1 MIRFY
6 QIGNARSID
15 KNKGADV
22 KMDNKLI
29 GGVFSNVKNAEKA
42 IKDLQAQGYGK
53 EDISV
58 FAKNKDKVKDI
69 EEETNT
75 DVSSNKGGRGK
86 NAGKG
91 VGIGAASGGVLGGI
105 SGLIVEAG
113 LLTIPGVGPLLAAG
127 PLATTLA
134 GLGIGASGGGLVG
147 ALVGAGIPEEQAKQ
161 YEQYLKDGKV
171 IVLVEANENNENFV
185 YGTFLTNDTVNKTM
199 YPEAVTIVGND
210 SNKRY

>member
-1 MIRFY
+1 
-6 QIGNARSID
+6 
-15 KNKGADV
+15 
-22 KMDNKLI
+22 MDNKLI

>member
-1 MIRFY
+1 M
-6 QIGNARSID
+6 D
-15 KNKGADV
+15 K
-22 KMDNKLI
+22 KLI

-42 IKDLQAQGYGK
+42 IKELQAQGYGK

-58 FAKNKDKVKDI
+58 FAKDKDKVKDI

-91 VGIGAASGGVLGGI
+91 VGIGAVSGGVLGGI

-161 YEQYLKDGKV
+161 YEQYLKDGKL
-171 IVLVEANENNENFV
+171 IVMVEANENNENFV
-185 YGTFLTNDTVNKTM
+185 YRTFLTNDTVNTTM
-199 YPEAVTIVGND
+199 YPEAVIIEGNG
-210 SNKRY
+210 SNKL